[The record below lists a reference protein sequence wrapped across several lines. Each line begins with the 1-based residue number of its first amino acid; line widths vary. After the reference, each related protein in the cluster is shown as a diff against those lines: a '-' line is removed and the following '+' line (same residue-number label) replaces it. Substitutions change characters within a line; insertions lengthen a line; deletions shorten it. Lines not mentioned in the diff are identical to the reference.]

1 MQKLILLFIL
11 SPLFLAAQKLPSIEE
26 KTKDLKKYEG
36 FINFYWDE
44 NAGKIFLEVDK
55 LDSEF
60 LYVTSLPAGLG
71 SNDIGL
77 DRGLLGGER
86 ILKFSKTGRKIL
98 LIQPNYNFR
107 AITNDAAERRA
118 VEQSFAQST
127 IWGFTV
133 EAETGNRSLVDATD
147 FLLRD
152 AMRVANSLRRGQQG
166 SYSVDKSR
174 SVIYLP
180 RTKNFPQNTEFET
193 TITFVNNDGTAGNYV
208 NSVTPSS
215 EAITLR
221 MHHSFVQLP
230 DNDYQPRV
238 FDPRSSFIPISYYD
252 YSTPISEPIE
262 KMFIMRH
269 RLKKKDPTAAIS
281 EPVKPIIYYVDN
293 GTPEPIRSAL
303 IEGASWWNQA
313 FEAAGYRNA
322 FQVKLLPEDAD
333 PMDVRY
339 NVINWVHRSTRGW
352 SYGSSVTD
360 PRTGE
365 IIKGHVSLGSLRVRQ
380 DYLIATGL
388 LAPYETGVP
397 ADDKMLKMAIERLRQ
412 LSAHEVGHTIGLMH
426 NYAASVSDRAS
437 VMDYPS
443 PLVRVN
449 AAGKI
454 DLSNAYEQKIGDW
467 DKASIA
473 FGYSDFPTGTNES
486 VALNKILT
494 DAAAKGLQFIS
505 DRDARAE
512 GGLHPQ
518 AHLWDNGNDAVTE
531 LKEVMKVRSVALS
544 NFSEKNIRTGMPM
557 AMLEDVLVP
566 VYFAHRYQV
575 EAVSKMVGGMFYT
588 YALRGDGQTVTK
600 ALTKEEQRKALN
612 VLIDCLDPKFLQ
624 LPERIAQLI
633 PPRPAGYDF
642 SRELFK
648 KRTGLAFD
656 VLTPAETAA
665 DLPLSFIFNS
675 ERLNRMMQYEAA
687 NNGLG
692 VYEMVTTLITKTWKS
707 PHLSGTEKLIQLQT
721 EQVLLTYLLAAS
733 VNDNNSYLVK
743 SVLMKGL
750 VELKSFIEAQQKS
763 TRDELTKG
771 HFILALERM
780 KEPAAAK
787 PTIHKAAPPG
797 SPIGC
802 DWD

>member
-1 MQKLILLFIL
+1 MKKLLLLFIL
-11 SPLFLAAQKLPSIEE
+11 APIFVAAQKLPSIEE
-26 KTKDLKKYEG
+26 KTKDLKKHDG

-44 NAGKIFLEVDK
+44 NTGKIFLEVDK
-55 LDSEF
+55 LDTEF

-86 ILKFSKTGRKIL
+86 IVKFSKTGRKIL

-107 AITNDAAERRA
+107 ATTNDAAERRA

-152 AMRVANSLRRGQQG
+152 AMRVSNRLRSNQQG
-166 SYSVDKSR
+166 SYSIDKSR
-174 SVIYLP
+174 SVMYLP
-180 RTKNFPQNTEFET
+180 RTKNFPQNSEFET
-193 TITFVNNDGTAGNYV
+193 TITFLNNDGTTGNYV

-230 DNDYQPRV
+230 DNDYEPRV

-269 RLKKKDPTAAIS
+269 RLKKKDPAAAIS
-281 EPVKPIIYYVDN
+281 EPIKPIIYYVDN

-303 IEGASWWNQA
+303 IEGGSWWNQA
-313 FEAAGYRNA
+313 FEAAGYTNA

-352 SYGSSVTD
+352 SYGASVAD

-380 DYLIATGL
+380 DYLIAAGL

-397 ADDKMLKMAIERLRQ
+397 ADDKMLKMAVERLRQ
-412 LSAHEVGHTIGLMH
+412 LSAHEIGHTIGLMH
-426 NYAASVSDRAS
+426 NYAASVSNRAS
-437 VMDYPS
+437 VMDYPH
-443 PLVRVN
+443 PLARVN

-454 DLSNAYEQKIGDW
+454 DLSNAYDQKIGDW
-467 DKASIA
+467 DKVSIA

-486 VALNKILT
+486 ASLNKILT

-505 DRDARAE
+505 DQDARRP

-518 AHLWDNGNDAVTE
+518 AHLWDNGSDAVTE
-531 LKEVMKVRSVALS
+531 LKEVMKVRNVALS
-544 NFSEKNIRTGMPM
+544 NFSEKNIRSGMPM
-557 AMLEDVLVP
+557 AMLEDVLIP

-575 EAVSKMVGGMFYT
+575 EAVSKMVGGMYYT

-600 ALTKEEQRKALN
+600 ALSKGEQLKALN

-692 VYEMVTTLITKTWKS
+692 VYEMVNTLITKTWKS
-707 PHLSGTEKLIQLQT
+707 PRLAGIEKLIQSQT
-721 EQVLLTYLLAAS
+721 EQILLTYLLAAS

-743 SVLMKGL
+743 SVLLKGL
-750 VELKSFIEAQQKS
+750 AEFKTFIEAQQKATS
-763 TRDELTKG
+763 DELTKG
-771 HFILALERM
+771 HFMLALERM

-787 PTIHKAAPPG
+787 PTIHKEAPPG